1 MTGSGTELRAVLSFD
16 TGNGT
21 AELLPA
27 SRASQLDAV
36 FELVC
41 PKSVGAFTGTSRL
54 AAMFEPHNFC
64 CVRDSAHGAFTISF
78 HKFIIPHINRKS
90 SGFMGQRWDCQV
102 PSAESWR
109 IVARVMKPG
118 AHMLCFGGSRTYHR
132 VVVNI
137 EDAGLEIRDTV
148 MWLYGSGF
156 PKSLDVSKAID
167 KEAGAERQVT
177 GTRTG
182 ATGTNLTMRGKGGW
196 RDGGIFDISMPATD
210 AAVQWQ
216 GWGTALKPAH
226 EPICLARK
234 PLEGTVAQ
242 NVQQHGTGGINVD
255 ACRVAYQGDYRSPA
269 RASGEVN
276 SGGTF
281 GTGVKPFDDAKA
293 EVAGR
298 WPANVIHDGSD
309 EVVGLF
315 PDNVKGGTW
324 NRTAGA
330 RYFNNDAEPTGY
342 QTSGDDATT
351 GSAAR
356 FFYCAKASKAERD
369 AGLDGLVPKR
379 SEYRPNE
386 TEEGYAGNS
395 LSARQHRSVACRN
408 HHPTVKPVAL
418 LSYLCRLITPP
429 GGLILDCYAGS
440 GSTGLA
446 AIREGFRCLLIERNP
461 EYFDIACTR
470 IRNAWKNRQG
480 KLF

>member
-1 MTGSGTELRAVLSFD
+1 ME
-16 TGNGT
+16 
-21 AELLPA
+21 
-27 SRASQLDAV
+27 
-36 FELVC
+36 
-41 PKSVGAFTGTSRL
+41 
-54 AAMFEPHNFC
+54 
-64 CVRDSAHGAFTISF
+64 
-78 HKFIIPHINRKS
+78 RK
-90 SGFMGQRWDCQV
+90 R
-102 PSAESWR
+102 E
-109 IVARVMKPG
+109 
-118 AHMLCFGGSRTYHR
+118 
-132 VVVNI
+132 
-137 EDAGLEIRDTV
+137 
-148 MWLYGSGF
+148 
-156 PKSLDVSKAID
+156 
-167 KEAGAERQVT
+167 
-177 GTRTG
+177 
-182 ATGTNLTMRGKGGW
+182 
-196 RDGGIFDISMPATD
+196 
-210 AAVQWQ
+210 
-216 GWGTALKPAH
+216 
-226 EPICLARK
+226 
-234 PLEGTVAQ
+234 Q
-242 NVQQHGTGGINVD
+242 N
-255 ACRVAYQGDYRSPA
+255 
-269 RASGEVN
+269 
-276 SGGTF
+276 
-281 GTGVKPFDDAKA
+281 
-293 EVAGR
+293 GR

-446 AIREGFRCLLIERNP
+446 AIREGFRCVLVERNP
-461 EYFDIACTR
+461 EYFDIACAR
-470 IRNAWKNRQG
+470 IRNACENRQDN
-480 KLF
+480 LF